1 VAEMAKQKYGYLL
14 KGIPNTDEGHAF
26 IAQFKQFLNKDT
38 YKVTLRGN
46 GPRASVAKENGYGAR
61 AYDQGLPL
69 DKSTSFRLY
78 IDRKDKWSS

>member
-1 VAEMAKQKYGYLL
+1 MANVKHGYLL

-26 IAQFKQFLNKDT
+26 IAQFKQFLNTDT

-46 GPRASVAKENGYGAR
+46 GPRASVAKENGYNAR

-69 DKSTSFRLY
+69 NKSAHFRLY
-78 IDRKDKWSS
+78 IDRKP